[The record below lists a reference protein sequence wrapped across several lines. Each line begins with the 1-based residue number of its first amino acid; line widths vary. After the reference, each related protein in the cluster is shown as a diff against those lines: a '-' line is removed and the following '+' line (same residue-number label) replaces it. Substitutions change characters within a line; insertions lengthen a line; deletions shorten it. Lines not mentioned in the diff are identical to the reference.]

1 MAGFQPVFTEA
12 SCEQTRAPSRN
23 ECFLCH
29 RCHLANSVP
38 RLRLFPARFV
48 SASSQ
53 FLVNPWDAAGQE
65 NEAAILVEHSSYLG
79 SEAHNVPILLGG
91 LLQISGSLLLVQPP
105 LDSKQVQNITQSLS
119 GIAAGGKLVWAYT
132 SLSFPTFNLVRA
144 AGIQ

>member
-38 RLRLFPARFV
+38 RLRLFPAGFV

-79 SEAHNVPILLGG
+79 SEG
-91 LLQISGSLLLVQPP
+91 
-105 LDSKQVQNITQSLS
+105 TQCPHPF
-119 GIAAGGKLVWAYT
+119 GWAAPDLRFFATGT
-132 SLSFPTFNLVRA
+132 TPTRF
-144 AGIQ
+144 